1 VGVRR
6 VGGDVPALRVHV
18 VLLGPRGRAGGVEPV
33 TAELPGEEWRVEVDL
48 DDEQHG
54 FTLSERLRARH
65 VDDQAR
71 ERLGGRVIVT
81 RDGPRLYLYA
91 ATAAGAREAER
102 VIQELLEADRL
113 TAEVRVTRWDEA
125 TDDWRP
131 PDEPA
136 EEEAVAA
143 AQHVDH
149 DWFVVAEPPDDA
161 DRLADRLRADG
172 LAVER
177 RWRYLVIGASSEEDA
192 NAIAA
197 RVRADAGAGTK
208 VEVRA
213 QTEDVASPGFML
225 LERFTQGL

>member
-1 VGVRR
+1 MTDPPNR
-6 VGGDVPALRVHV
+6 
-18 VLLGPRGRAGGVEPV
+18 
-33 TAELPGEEWRVEVDL
+33 EWRAEPAL

-65 VDDQAR
+65 IDDEAR
-71 ERLGGRVIVT
+71 NRLGGRVIVT
-81 RDGPRLYLYA
+81 RDGSRLFLYA
-91 ATAAGAREAER
+91 AGAAGAREAER
-102 VIQELLEADRL
+102 VIREILEADQL
-113 TAEVRVTRWDEA
+113 TADVAVTRWDEA

-136 EEEAVAA
+136 EEEAAAA

-172 LAVER
+172 HAVER
-177 RWRYLVIGASSEEDA
+177 RWRYVVIGANSEEDA
-192 NAIAA
+192 DAIAE
-197 RVRADAGAGTK
+197 RVRAEAGPETK

-213 QTEDVASPGFML
+213 QTEEVASPGFLL